1 MSIDIAEMLKEPRMI
16 KVCAPMVR
24 YSKLQFRTLV
34 RQYDCDICFTPMI
47 LADSFVQSEKARD
60 NEFST
65 NNGDKPL
72 VVQFAAKNVYDFLNA
87 TELVAPYCN
96 GVDLNC
102 GCPQRWALKDGYG
115 ADLLKKPDLVKD
127 LIYQNRSLA
136 PSKNGKRPLLFDI
149 SNNVTIRQVVSPV
162 QQTKKKV
169 CRNVKNVQIP
179 EYKAVALSAND
190 VQATQEVISEHEER
204 MKKIFSKPFKIPIPG
219 YQLSGR
225 ALGIRLSGPR
235 RPLHDPEEAN
245 ALVVYSPPELS
256 EHEKLKIDQS
266 KQLVHVV
273 VDPLLCNILRPHQ
286 REGVKFMYECVTG
299 KRIEGAYGC
308 IMADEMGLGKTLQ
321 CITLLWTLLKQ
332 GPEAKPLIEKA
343 IIVAPSSL
351 VKNWYNEIFKWLK
364 NRVQPLAIDGG
375 NKVDIDTKLTG
386 FMKTYGRRCINPILI
401 ISYETFRLHAQVL
414 HQDEVG
420 LVLCDEGHRLKNSE
434 NQTYQALINL
444 KAKRRVLLSGTPIQ
458 NDLLEYFSLVHF
470 VNQGLLGTAQEFRK
484 KFEIPILRGQDAA
497 ATDTERKLAQE
508 RLAELVSIVNK
519 CLIRRTSALL
529 SKYLPLKYEL
539 VVCIRMGKLQTDL
552 YNSFIQSDSV
562 RKSMEENSA
571 NSKKGKSFSTLAAI
585 TLLKKLCCH
594 PDLVYD
600 KILEKSDGFE
610 NAAKLMPPNYN
621 TKEIMPELSGKLMVL
636 DCLLASIKTTTN
648 DKIVLVSNYTQ
659 TLDLF
664 EKLCHKRCYNYVRLD
679 GTMTIKKRSKVVEKF
694 NDPNSNDFIF
704 MLSSKA
710 GGCGL
715 NLIGA
720 NRLVMFDP
728 DWNPANDD
736 QAMARVWRDG
746 QKKLCFIYRFLC
758 TGTIEEKIFQRQA
771 HKKALSSTVV
781 DQEEDVARHFTLND
795 LRDLFK
801 LEENTISDTHAKFKC
816 KRCVNGIEVKGPPE
830 QSDCNSDLS
839 DWRHIYNPRHLPD
852 IPLRQCW
859 SCGISFVFCHRSHEQ
874 VK

>member
-1 MSIDIAEMLKEPRMI
+1 MSIDIAEILKEPRMI

>member
-1 MSIDIAEMLKEPRMI
+1 MI
-16 KVCAPMVR
+16 
-24 YSKLQFRTLV
+24 
-34 RQYDCDICFTPMI
+34 
-47 LADSFVQSEKARD
+47 
-60 NEFST
+60 
-65 NNGDKPL
+65 
-72 VVQFAAKNVYDFLNA
+72 
-87 TELVAPYCN
+87 
-96 GVDLNC
+96 
-102 GCPQRWALKDGYG
+102 
-115 ADLLKKPDLVKD
+115 
-127 LIYQNRSLA
+127 RSLA
-136 PSKNGKRPLLFDI
+136 PSQTGKRPLLSEI
-149 SNNVTIRQVVSPV
+149 SNNGIVSPITPQV
-162 QQTKKKV
+162 QPAKKKL
-169 CRNVKNVQIP
+169 CRNIKDVQIP
-179 EYKAVALSAND
+179 EYKMVTLSADD
-190 VQATQEVISEHEER
+190 VQTTQGAISDHEER
-204 MKKIFSKPFKIPIPG
+204 VRKLLSKPFKIPIPG
-219 YQLSGR
+219 YSLSGR
-225 ALGIRLSGPR
+225 LLGIRLSGPR
-235 RPLHDPEEAN
+235 RSLYDPNEAN
-245 ALVVYSPPELS
+245 ALIVYSPPELS
-256 EHEKLKIDQS
+256 EHDRLKIDVT

-299 KRIEGAYGC
+299 KRIEDAYGC

-375 NKVDIDTKLTG
+375 NKADIDVKLKG
-386 FMKTYGRRCINPILI
+386 FMKTYGRRCANPILI
-401 ISYETFRLHAQVL
+401 ISYETFRLHAHVL

-434 NQTYQALINL
+434 NQTYQALMGL

-508 RLAELVSIVNK
+508 RLTELVTAVNK

-529 SKYLPLKYEL
+529 SKYLPIKHEL
-539 VVCIRMGKLQTDL
+539 VVCIKMGKLQADL
-552 YNSFIQSDSV
+552 YRNFIQSDSIK
-562 RKSMEENSA
+562 KSMEEDSDRP
-571 NSKKGKSFSTLAAI
+571 KKGKSLSALSAI
-585 TLLKKLCCH
+585 TLLKKLCNH
-594 PDLVYD
+594 PDLVYS

-610 NAAKLMPPNYN
+610 RAAKLMPANYS
-621 TKEIMPELSGKLMVL
+621 TKEVQPELSGKLMVL

-679 GTMTIKKRSKVVEKF
+679 GTMTIKKRAKVVDKF
-694 NDPNSNDFIF
+694 NDPDSSDFIF

-746 QKKLCFIYRFLC
+746 QKKPCFVYRFLC

-816 KRCVNGIEVKGPPE
+816 KRCINGIEAKGPPE

-839 DWRHIYNPRHLPD
+839 DWRHSHNPRNLPD
-852 IPLRQCW
+852 LPLRQCW
-859 SCGISFVFCHRSHEQ
+859 SSGISFVFHHRSPEQ

>member
-1 MSIDIAEMLKEPRMI
+1 MYYVVAHQPLFFEN
-16 KVCAPMVR
+16 
-24 YSKLQFRTLV
+24 
-34 RQYDCDICFTPMI
+34 
-47 LADSFVQSEKARD
+47 ADWLS
-60 NEFST
+60 
-65 NNGDKPL
+65 
-72 VVQFAAKNVYDFLNA
+72 
-87 TELVAPYCN
+87 
-96 GVDLNC
+96 
-102 GCPQRWALKDGYG
+102 GYW
-115 ADLLKKPDLVKD
+115 
-127 LIYQNRSLA
+127 IIRSLA
-136 PSKNGKRPLLFDI
+136 PSQRGKRPLLLDVPHDI
-149 SNNVTIRQVVSPV
+149 VELTQSENYIQESKRR
-162 QQTKKKV
+162 TK
-169 CRNVKNVQIP
+169 NVKDIQIP
-179 EYKAVALSAND
+179 ERKVVPLSDNGICTMQKI
-190 VQATQEVISEHEER
+190 VSEHEER
-204 MKKIFSKPFKIPIPG
+204 VRKLLSKPFQIPIPG

-225 ALGIRLSGPR
+225 VLGLRLPGPR
-235 RPLHDPEEAN
+235 RPLHDPDEPN
-245 ALVVYSPPELS
+245 ALIVYSPPELS
-256 EHEKLKIDQS
+256 EHDRLKVDPC

-273 VDPLLCNILRPHQ
+273 VDPILCNVLRPHQ

-299 KRIEGAYGC
+299 KRIENAYGC

-321 CITLLWTLLKQ
+321 CISLLWTLLKQ

-351 VKNWYNEIFKWLK
+351 VKNWYNEINKWL
-364 NRVQPLAIDGG
+364 NNMVNTLAIDGG
-375 NKVDIDTKLTG
+375 KKADIDTQLIR
-386 FMKTYGRRCINPILI
+386 FMKTYGRCVTPILI
-401 ISYETFRLHAQVL
+401 ISYETFRLHAHVL

-434 NQTYQALINL
+434 NQTYQSLMGL

-470 VNQGLLGTAQEFRK
+470 VNQGLLGTAQEFRRK
-484 KFEIPILRGQDAA
+484 YETPILRGQDAA
-497 ATDTERKLAQE
+497 ATDAERIVAQE
-508 RLAELVSIVNK
+508 RLSDLVSIVNK

-529 SKYLPLKYEL
+529 SKYLPLKHEL
-539 VVCIRMGKLQTDL
+539 VVCIKMGELQTQL
-552 YNSFIQSDSV
+552 YKNFIQSDSIK
-562 RKSMEENSA
+562 RSMEEND
-571 NSKKGKSFSTLAAI
+571 NSKKTGSLSALAAI
-585 TLLKKLCCH
+585 TLLKKLCNH
-594 PDLVYD
+594 PDLIYD
-600 KILEKSDGFE
+600 KIKEKADGFE
-610 NAAKLMPPNYN
+610 KAASLLPPNYS
-621 TKEIMPELSGKLMVL
+621 TKELMPELSGKLMVL

-664 EKLCHKRCYNYVRLD
+664 EKLCHKRSYNYVRLD
-679 GTMTIKKRSKVVEKF
+679 GTMTIKKRAKVVDNF
-694 NDPNSNDFIF
+694 NSDSSNDFIF

-746 QKKLCFIYRFLC
+746 QKKPCFVYRFLS

-781 DQEEDVARHFTLND
+781 DQEDDVARHFTIND

-801 LEENTISDTHAKFKC
+801 LEENTVSDTHAKFKC
-816 KRCVNGIEVKGPPE
+816 KRCINGIEVKGPLE

-839 DWRHIYNPRHLPD
+839 DWRHSHNPRHLPD

-859 SCGISFVFCHRSHEQ
+859 ASGISFVFHHRSHEQ